1 MPNGRL
7 VQDRPRHPNPPKP
20 VAVTP
25 VPANT
30 TASTITTAVT
40 AKDETY
46 SDPFAGLQMSP
57 PASPPSS
64 DGEGHGNKRSPKEK
78 QQKGSTELAL
88 KLAGNQPKDK
98 QHKKKTELAPKLAG
112 SAPLPAHVETRTH
125 TQSPSQP
132 VPPTVKKKVSFPK
145 NLNRGL
151 GTGYTPP
158 EDDKGVRFS
167 TSLVRGEGTSYNE
180 NVRPDASNFSI
191 SRRQSQDA
199 IGSQLIPNERLND
212 NVMGVGAASG
222 DQTTATE
229 LDVTSESDDSFTDV
243 VNPIRIVETPE
254 PGPRPNEFD
263 LGYHG
268 HPIHHPGRHNHLAGT
283 TISKRPF
290 GSTRVKVRDNPDD
303 CISEVGDVT
312 PSHASLE
319 TPNKRHNSISGRDT
333 NFGGFSTLKRRG
345 TATAPTYNHRGHQLR
360 PRSIDTGVLGTSLR
374 RSWPEPIFIWKDAT
388 TTPMPGRQNPAFA
401 LRERSD
407 SQKNIQTSSRP
418 VIAKSWQQQSKR
430 KYQSPS
436 VVDDAIDGAVRD
448 DPILKRTYRDV

>member
-1 MPNGRL
+1 M
-7 VQDRPRHPNPPKP
+7 
-20 VAVTP
+20 
-25 VPANT
+25 
-30 TASTITTAVT
+30 T
-40 AKDETY
+40 AKEETY

-64 DGEGHGNKRSPKEK
+64 DGEGHGDKQPGK
-78 QQKGSTELAL
+78 QQKKKSTELTP

-98 QHKKKTELAPKLAG
+98 QQKKKTELAPKLAS

-132 VPPTVKKKVSFPK
+132 VPPTVNKKVSFPK
-145 NLNRGL
+145 NLNRGH
-151 GTGYTPP
+151 GTGYAPP

-167 TSLVRGEGTSYNE
+167 TSLVRGEGPSYNE
-180 NVRPDASNFSI
+180 HNVRPDASDASMHGRQV
-191 SRRQSQDA
+191 SSQQSQDA
-199 IGSQLIPNERLND
+199 NGSQLVPKERLND
-212 NVMGVGAASG
+212 NAMEVGAASG
-222 DQTTATE
+222 DQTTSTE
-229 LDVTSESDDSFTDV
+229 LDVTSESDDSFTDI
-243 VNPIRIVETPE
+243 VNPVKIVDTPE
-254 PGPRPNEFD
+254 PGPRPNGFD

-268 HPIHHPGRHNHLAGT
+268 HPSHHHGHHDHLAGT
-283 TISKRPF
+283 AISKRPF
-290 GSTRVKVRDNPDD
+290 GSRRVKVRDSPDD

-312 PSHASLE
+312 PSHARLE
-319 TPNKRHNSISGRDT
+319 IPNKRQDSISGRDT

-345 TATAPTYNHRGHQLR
+345 TATAPTHNHRGHQLR
-360 PRSIDTGVLGTSLR
+360 SRSIDTGVLGTSLR

-388 TTPMPGRQNPAFA
+388 TTSMPGRQNPAFA

-430 KYQSPS
+430 KYQPPS
-436 VVDDAIDGAVRD
+436 VVDDTIDRAVGG